1 MSVVVPFHRPQD
13 NPPAPSRS
21 GPGTTPPA
29 PPAPPAGRAPRR
41 AFATWR
47 DMALAD
53 VIAELGLGAYATR
66 TAIDKLRALA
76 VHSGMPLPRNPRT
89 TGGVP
94 ATGADNICARSIWD
108 RGEWLAWRDFHR
120 SGTNAIG
127 KAPPAPSEREQARL
141 RERLANRARAGA
153 GGAA

>member
-13 NPPAPSRS
+13 KPP
-21 GPGTTPPA
+21 TPNIILPA
-29 PPAPPAGRAPRR
+29 PPAPPAGAAPRR
-41 AFATWR
+41 PFAAWR
-47 DMALAD
+47 DMGLAD
-53 VIAELGLGAYATR
+53 VIAELGLGNYATR

-76 VHSGMPLPRNPRT
+76 VHSGMPLPRNPRLQR
-89 TGGVP
+89 GVP

-120 SGTNAIG
+120 TGSNAIG
-127 KAPPAPSEREQARL
+127 NAPPAPSEREQARL